1 MMLSIAMPEPSF
13 VWQAI
18 LTLGLIASIGANIA
32 VIRSVKTV
40 QRREIS
46 PQPFGVVGDIQ
57 VTSQGRRFEAAMCD
71 ERHGTAAREVAALDV
86 YTRAEVGRIYDKIDL
101 VERRSNDKLA
111 EAMNEIAQ
119 TLRKMPHEIM
129 VLINDASAV
138 KGGHNT

>member
-1 MMLSIAMPEPSF
+1 MLSIAMPEPSF

-46 PQPFGVVGDIQ
+46 PQPLGVMGEIQ
-57 VTSQGRRFEAAMCD
+57 VTSRGRRFSGEMCD
-71 ERHGTAAREVAALDV
+71 DRHGVISREVAALDV
-86 YTRAEVGRIYDKIDL
+86 YTRAEVGRIHDKIDL
-101 VERRSNDKLA
+101 VERRGSDMLA
-111 EAMNEIAQ
+111 KSINEIKE

-129 VLINDASAV
+129 LLINDASDV